1 MFRKLGQ
8 YAVNLYDNE
17 YQQLDNVSAIEII
30 DNDFYVMTNPDYYN
44 ENIGIDLPDENLG
57 NALMV

>member
-44 ENIGIDLPDENLG
+44 ENIGIALPDENLG

>member
-1 MFRKLGQ
+1 
-8 YAVNLYDNE
+8 
-17 YQQLDNVSAIEII
+17 VSAIEII